1 MKEETE
7 ISSDQNPV
15 DPLFNFIDIENVKL
29 EADLLNFVNAETIE
43 PTSDVESS
51 SIAQENWE
59 FVIKPCNVSL
69 ERCSVVSIRYK
80 NEVVSDKTI
89 NSVQD
94 PSEIKKTKLPAK
106 KIVKNPS

>member
-29 EADLLNFVNAETIE
+29 EADLLNFENAEKVE

-51 SIAQENWE
+51 SIVQENWE
-59 FVIKPCNVSL
+59 SETKPCNVSL
-69 ERCSVVSIRYK
+69 ERCKVVSIRYK
-80 NEVVSDKTI
+80 NEVVSDGTI

-94 PSEIKKTKLPAK
+94 TSENKKTKLPAK
-106 KIVKNPS
+106 KIVINPS